1 MLLGTRADVYFTGE
15 MSHHEVLA
23 AIATGHNVVLCKFP
37 PLLPPSFFPLRSVP
51 SFPVPSF
58 PSYPPPLKRDL
69 HRREGTTPPHHTPH
83 TTHHTPHRTLL
94 QISSRIIIVVV
105 FSLIFIIRRTYKH
118 RTWLPPNLESENQV
132 PFRGRSFHRRSRG
145 CHCPSNPRGAYQ
157 SGGSTSSTNSVVLWV
172 FVGFVTS
179 L

>member
-69 HRREGTTPPHHTPH
+69 HRREGPTPPTPH

-94 QISSRIIIVVV
+94 QISSRIIVFFFHS
-105 FSLIFIIRRTYKH
+105 FSLLGGHTNTERGYLPTLSQKIKSLLEEEASIADPEVATALRT
-118 RTWLPPNLESENQV
+118 LEVHISQEDRHPLQIV
-132 PFRGRSFHRRSRG
+132 
-145 CHCPSNPRGAYQ
+145 
-157 SGGSTSSTNSVVLWV
+157 
-172 FVGFVTS
+172 
-179 L
+179 